1 MQRCRALKGEGSVW
15 LPISQFFGI
24 CKNLF
29 LIGALAGIPKDGK
42 TSSADSQKAIK
53 YLSAQDIPQPQGFQ
67 EMPEPPRYRCYLF
80 IGCQNQT

>member
-67 EMPEPPRYRCYLF
+67 EIPEPPRYCCYDKLSD
-80 IGCQNQT
+80 Q